1 MTNFIHFVELPSD
14 NQLTKKQLYAK
25 RYVARLKTDMVRYL
39 KRREMN
45 RIRQARNRCR
55 KRNGV
60 WDSVRLCETEVS
72 KRSRKALKQLAKRGG
87 VIPDVGLI
95 EEMLD
100 DAENAYDKMT
110 KDQLITEL
118 RAKEAIIAE
127 QVSFCKAQSY
137 RC

>member
-1 MTNFIHFVELPSD
+1 M
-14 NQLTKKQLYAK
+14 
-25 RYVARLKTDMVRYL
+25 
-39 KRREMN
+39 
-45 RIRQARNRCR
+45 
-55 KRNGV
+55 
-60 WDSVRLCETEVS
+60 CETEVS